1 MAVMASG
8 RAQLEGAPAELLK
21 RTRGR
26 IWTEAPDRT
35 ELQRN
40 KKIYQLIATRLP
52 AGRTLVHV
60 ASDTDPGDGFAVRG
74 GNLDDVYLST
84 VALSR
89 PAA

>member
-1 MAVMASG
+1 MMARG

-21 RTRGR
+21 RAQER
-26 IWTEAPDRT
+26 IWTGAPDPS

-40 KKIYQLIATRLP
+40 GKIYQLIATRLI

-60 ASDTDPGDGFAVRG
+60 LSGTDPGAASAVGG
-74 GNLDDVYLST
+74 GNPDDVYLST

-89 PAA
+89 RAA